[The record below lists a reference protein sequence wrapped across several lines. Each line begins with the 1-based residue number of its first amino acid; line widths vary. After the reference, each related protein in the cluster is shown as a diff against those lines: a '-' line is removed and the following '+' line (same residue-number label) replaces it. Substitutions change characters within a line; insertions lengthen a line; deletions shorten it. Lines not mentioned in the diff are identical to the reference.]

1 MVTSKHQISYTYKKN
16 WIKRTSNNINYW
28 INDTNKLKDINCI
41 ICNKLETISRKCK
54 YNTCSKK
61 CTAKKIEIDFI
72 RNWLEGKNK
81 KSWSHKRDNRPSN
94 YIYNYFFELHKTDL
108 EINKITPCCK
118 IEIPMAW
125 NGSKSFMEL
134 NHINHNH
141 LDNSVENLELI
152 CSNCHSAKTKSWLDM
167 KNQGLKGRFA
177 KNTNILKQ
185 LKQLDNNS

>member
-1 MVTSKHQISYTYKKN
+1 MVTSKHEISYSYKKN

-41 ICNKLETISRKCK
+41 ICNKLETISKKCV

-61 CTAKKIEIDFI
+61 CTAKAIENEFI
-72 RNWLEGKNK
+72 RNWINGKNK

-94 YIYNYFFELHKTDL
+94 YIYNYFFELHKIDL
-108 EINKITPCCK
+108 EINRITPCCK
-118 IEIPMAW
+118 VEIPTAW

-134 NHINHNH
+134 NHINHDYLN
-141 LDNSVENLELI
+141 NSFENLELI
-152 CSNCHSAKTKSWLDM
+152 CANCHAGKTKSWLDM